1 LLLLRTNALAEE
13 ATMPRAN
20 DRTQA
25 YSRWLWGALVFVC
38 IGFAGW
44 SGALAVTVPASS
56 GGLNGDWTNTAT
68 DQGRAAIERGV
79 DQAIADMFGLA
90 RPTARSRLKA
100 SNPPI
105 AKLALSIA
113 PGRIRIDLGH
123 GRDTEA
129 APSSWQPAKSATGDK
144 IRVRYS
150 VLSERLLKMESTSDG
165 GTGRHTFQLSDN
177 GNQLKHEVRIESSHL
192 PKDVRY
198 VLTYRRA
205 P

>member
-1 LLLLRTNALAEE
+1 
-13 ATMPRAN
+13 MPCAN
-20 DRTQA
+20 DRTQTC
-25 YSRWLWGALVFVC
+25 SRWLGCALVFVC

-44 SGALAVTVPASS
+44 SGALAVTVPAAS
-56 GGLNGDWTNTAT
+56 GGLSGNWTNTAA
-68 DQGRAAIERGV
+68 DQGRAAIERSV

-105 AKLALSIA
+105 AKLAISIA
-113 PGRIRIDLGH
+113 PGRIRVDLGH
-123 GRDTEA
+123 GRDAAA
-129 APSSWQPAKSATGDK
+129 APSSWQPAKSVTGDE

-150 VLSERLLKMESTSDG
+150 ALSERLLKMESTSDG
-165 GTGRHTFQLSDN
+165 GSGRHTFQLSDN
-177 GNQLKHEVRIESSHL
+177 GSQLKHEVRIESSHL

-198 VLTYRRA
+198 VLNYRRA